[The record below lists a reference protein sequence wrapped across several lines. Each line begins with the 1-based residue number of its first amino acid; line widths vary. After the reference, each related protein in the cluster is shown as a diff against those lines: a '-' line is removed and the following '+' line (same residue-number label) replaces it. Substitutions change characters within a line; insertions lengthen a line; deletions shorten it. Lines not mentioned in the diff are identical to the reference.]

1 MKIGGIKGTNL
12 VTGFEFEEN
21 QLRIANGNTTM
32 MTIPYPM
39 ISNSAVYNNDELEV
53 SIPFENNNEQHDV
66 LCEVRFYVP
75 PKNTAEEDE
84 QEGEEDAP
92 VNYAEELYQTIKE
105 KAKIDKGIGELICTL
120 ENLPLVVPRGKYTVD
135 LYQKKMRLD
144 GTTFNYI
151 IDYKNIKKAFLLPM
165 NDDLHHSLVL
175 GFDQPLRQGTTSY
188 HYIIF
193 NFKAL
198 EDYEVELNLDEEQ
211 LKAINP
217 DLQKTYSG
225 KYYEVVA
232 KLFKMIININIIIPG
247 KFKTT
252 TGHSGIK
259 CNVSHLEGHL
269 FFLSSSMIFIKKPV
283 LYMKLSEIVRI
294 EFLRVTGGI
303 SMKNFDFE
311 VVMKNGHSQTFS
323 GVSKL
328 ELESIKAYFE
338 KKNIKVVNIKE
349 QEPDLGSEED
359 DAGIIRDEMAAE
371 DEDDE
376 SMDDDFVAPDE
387 GASDDDDEEA
397 DEDFKMD

>member
-1 MKIGGIKGTNL
+1 MKIGGIQGINL
-12 VTGFEFEEN
+12 VTGFDFEEN
-21 QLRIANGNTTM
+21 QLRIANGSNTL
-32 MTIPYPM
+32 MTIPYPQ
-39 ISNSAVYNNDELEV
+39 ISNSAVYNNDELEIN
-53 SIPFENNNEQHDV
+53 IPFENNNEQHDV
-66 LCEVRFYVP
+66 LCEIRFYIP
-75 PKNTAEEDE
+75 PIGTTEEGE
-84 QEGEEDAP
+84 QEEGDDARANH
-92 VNYAEELYQTIKE
+92 VNELYRTIKE
-105 KAKIDKGIGELICTL
+105 KANLDKHIGELICTL

-135 LYQKKMRLD
+135 LYQNKMRLD

-198 EDYEVELNLDEEQ
+198 EEYEVELKLTEEQ
-211 LKAINP
+211 LKTINP

-247 KFKTT
+247 KFVTS
-252 TGHSGIK
+252 TGHSGIR

-283 LYMKLSEIVRI
+283 LYMKLAEVVRI
-294 EFLRVTGGI
+294 EFLRVGGGI
-303 SMKNFDFE
+303 SMKNFDFD
-311 VVMKNGHSQTFS
+311 VVMKNGNSQTFS

-328 ELESIKAYFE
+328 ELENIKAYFE
-338 KKNIKVVNIKE
+338 SKNIKVINIKE
-349 QEPDLGSEED
+349 EEQDLGSEDD

-371 DEDDE
+371 EDDDE

-387 GASDDDDEEA
+387 GASDEEDDDEG
-397 DEDFKMD
+397 DEDFQE